1 MARGRRVQQLGCV
14 VNCAGALLPDGTF
27 VPFDEW
33 VDRFPSSHAGVRLL
47 YELTERERHVLVDG
61 QALAAPHVV
70 EFGRD
75 GWALEHPM
83 ACRLAGSLIDC
94 EVHRAVGHD
103 MSHRNTPP
111 RAAGRYPVNLRDNGT
126 PEYGA
131 EPLPAEVTP

>member
-1 MARGRRVQQLGCV
+1 MAGGGGVQQLGRV

-33 VDRFPSSHAGVRLL
+33 VDRFPASHAGVRML

-61 QALAAPHVV
+61 QALVAPHVV
-70 EFGRD
+70 EFRRGGSWYVECSGRCTPTCPVV
-75 GWALEHPM
+75 E
-83 ACRLAGSLIDC
+83 
-94 EVHRAVGHD
+94 AVGHD
-103 MSHRNTPP
+103 MTHRTIPP

-131 EPLPAEVTP
+131 EPLPAEMTS

>member
-1 MARGRRVQQLGCV
+1 MAGGGGVQQLGRV

-33 VDRFPSSHAGVRLL
+33 VDRFPASHAGVRML

-70 EFGRD
+70 EF
-75 GWALEHPM
+75 
-83 ACRLAGSLIDC
+83 
-94 EVHRAVGHD
+94 VGGAWIVECPSGCPSPCQVRSTVDHD
-103 MSHRNTPP
+103 MAHRTIPP

-131 EPLPAEVTP
+131 EPLPAEVAS